1 MKKVLL
7 LIAAFVLT
15 FSLAACSTE
24 ELDNQIADLEQ
35 EVSDLTSEVAG
46 LESDKAALEDEI
58 AGLVDPLPELPAEV
72 TMDNVDDYLGRPDV
86 QYVDVRNFDDKMNA
100 GYIAGFE
107 MIPFFDYLEYEGIL
121 VRTDGWNF
129 EAASLQNESALTAL
143 FDADKAIF
151 VMCGSGTRAAFVKA
165 ALEAAGYDNVYN
177 VGGISDYDGDNLVL
191 GDGSYSFTMP
201 KEGDYTPGIYYGMD
215 EAHGYYATVVINNAG
230 GIEQVILNALYTID
244 PDGIADS
251 GDEYVTTKQALGGDY
266 GMLAITGK
274 AWFEHANELAA
285 ALVAN
290 QGWNADWDIYDAGSH
305 DKFVVDDEEVI
316 LDGIAG
322 VTIGIEG
329 FKVAFEEA
337 IAQAE

>member
-177 VGGISDYDGDNLVL
+177 VGGISNYDGDNLVL

-201 KEGDYTPGIYYGMD
+201 KKGDYTPGIYYGLD
-215 EAHGYYATVVINNAG
+215 EASGYMATVIINSAG
-230 GIEQVILNALYTID
+230 GIEEVIFDALYEKD
-244 PDGIADS
+244 PDSEVA
-251 GDEYVTTKQALGGDY
+251 GDEYWTTKQNLGEEYNMSFSGTNNY
-266 GMLAITGK
+266 
-274 AWFEHANELAA
+274 WFTHANLLSAA
-285 ALVAN
+285 VVAN
-290 QGWNADWDIYDAGSH
+290 QGWDDAWTMTDESH
-305 DKFVVDDEEVI
+305 FDE
-316 LDGIAG
+316 GIDAVAG
-322 VTIGIEG
+322 VTVSVDGL
-329 FKVAFEEA
+329 KLAFEEA